1 MSEKEVPAEKILDTI
16 FKKLDLK
23 PLIDS
28 AIIQA
33 LTDEAKEKLV
43 EGIMQYL
50 SQSTSSYG
58 SETHL
63 QAAFNSSIYSVVNE
77 QMKKLIDNDD
87 AARKEIERCV
97 SEATQRF
104 IKMDKESLISN
115 LASVMTKAFSKD
127 Y

>member
-1 MSEKEVPAEKILDTI
+1 MDKQETGERILDTI

-33 LTDEAKEKLV
+33 LTDEAKDELIK
-43 EGIMQYL
+43 GIMSYL
-50 SQSTSSYG
+50 SESTSNYG

-63 QAAFNSSIYSVVNE
+63 QAAFNSSIYAVVNE
-77 QMKKLIDNDD
+77 QMKKLIDNDPVVS
-87 AARKEIERCV
+87 AEIERCV
-97 SEATQRF
+97 SEATKRF
-104 IKMDKESLISN
+104 IKLDKESLISS

>member
-1 MSEKEVPAEKILDTI
+1 MSKQETGEKILDQI

-33 LTDEAKEKLV
+33 LTDEAKDELIK
-43 EGIMQYL
+43 GILSYL
-50 SQSTSSYG
+50 SKSTSSYG

-63 QAAFNSSIYSVVNE
+63 QAAFNSSIYAAVNG
-77 QMKKLIDNDD
+77 QMKKLIDNDP
-87 AARKEIERCV
+87 AVTAEIERCV
-97 SEATQRF
+97 TAATKKF
-104 IKMDKESLISN
+104 IALDKGSLISS